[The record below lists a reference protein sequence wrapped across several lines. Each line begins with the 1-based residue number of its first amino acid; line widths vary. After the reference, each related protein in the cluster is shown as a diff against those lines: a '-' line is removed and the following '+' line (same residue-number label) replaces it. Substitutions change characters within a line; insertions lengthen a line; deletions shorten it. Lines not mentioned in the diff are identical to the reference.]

1 MLKIIKM
8 TPEVPDCTNLNA
20 YIHQTEMSYVRKK
33 LHNLNNLSKLRHLK
47 YNVIKKYLLLLV
59 IFSKF
64 SYGCTLDIHGL
75 DLSQYGEF

>member
-1 MLKIIKM
+1 M
-8 TPEVPDCTNLNA
+8 TPEVPDCANLNA
-20 YIHQTEMSYVRKK
+20 YIDQIEMPYVRKK
-33 LHNLNNLSKLRHLK
+33 LHNLNNLSKLRHFK

-64 SYGCTLDIHGL
+64 SYGWSLDIHGL